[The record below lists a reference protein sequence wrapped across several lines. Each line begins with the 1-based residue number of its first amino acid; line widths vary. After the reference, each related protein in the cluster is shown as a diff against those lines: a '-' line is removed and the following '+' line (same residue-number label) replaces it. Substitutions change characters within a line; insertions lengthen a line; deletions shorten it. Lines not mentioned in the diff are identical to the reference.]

1 MTKHYCDFCGKECP
15 QDKLKLA
22 VFCDSLKGDGGKEY
36 YDICEDCLGMI
47 HTMIDGKMMGEKK

>member
-1 MTKHYCDFCGKECP
+1 MTKSFYDFCGKETP
-15 QDKLKLA
+15 LDKLKLL
-22 VFCDSLKGDGGKEY
+22 VVCDNPRSDGKEY